1 MKDKIR
7 NSIEYRVW
15 GRYALFSDSITRMGG
30 ERSSTLVPT
39 YQALKSITEQIYWK
53 PSIIWMVDS
62 VRIMNPIQTESKSIR
77 PISYD
82 GMPNTLSIFS
92 YLVDPCY
99 QVRAHFIANPYRTEP
114 DLIADGQN
122 ENKHHNIARRMV
134 VKGGRRDI
142 FLGTRECQAYVE
154 PCTYGEGEGCYDG
167 RGEIDLGVM
176 FHSFA
181 YPDETGRDELG
192 VRLWHASMN
201 HGEIRFPAPEECP
214 PDMYRRI
221 RPMKAKAFGGRYGNF
236 SGLQESALLDELRQP
251 LPEGSDGDT

>member
-15 GRYALFSDSITRMGG
+15 GRYALFSDSLVRMGG
-30 ERSSTLVPT
+30 ERSSYLVPT
-39 YQALKSITEQIYWK
+39 YQALKGITEQIYWK
-53 PSIIWMVDS
+53 PSLIWVVDS
-62 VRIMNPIQTESKSIR
+62 VRILNPIQTESKSIR

-82 GMPNTLSIFS
+82 GQPNTLSIYT

-99 QVRAHFIANPYRTEP
+99 EVRAHFIANPYRTEP
-114 DLIADGQN
+114 DLIADGRN

-134 VKGGRRDI
+134 AKGGRRDV

-154 PCTYGEGEGCYDG
+154 PCVYGEEKGYYDD

-181 YPDETGRDELG
+181 YPDETGREELG
-192 VRLWHASMN
+192 AQLWHARMN
-201 HGEIRFPAPEECP
+201 HGEIVFPAPQDCP
-214 PDMYRRI
+214 PEMYRRI
-221 RPMKAKAFGGRYGNF
+221 RPMKLKAFGGKYGNF
-236 SGLQESALLDELRQP
+236 SGLQEDALADELRGP
-251 LPEGSDGDT
+251 FPEGGEADG